1 MTLSPAAP
9 DAASAL
15 WTCPFCPLLC
25 DGFALEQSGTG
36 YALAGSDC
44 PRAAAALARFPAVPA
59 PAFGAPLIDGSPV
72 TLDAALDAAAGVLA
86 ASRQPL
92 IGGLGTD
99 VDGARALYAL
109 ACATGAI
116 SDAAAGE
123 ALLHG
128 LRALQDRGAYTTTLA
143 EVRNRADVIVCFG
156 SSPREAQPEIWRRLG
171 IGDPLVAQRHLE
183 FVGAPVDAALGGA
196 TGVTQAS
203 VPLAGDLF
211 STAGLLAALVSGQR
225 VQAPAEL
232 VALAE
237 RLRAATYAVIVWE
250 AARLPAHGTLVV
262 EALNRIVARLN
273 LHTRAATLPLGGG
286 DGAATVNQVFSWL
299 SGLPLRSRAG
309 PLGLEHEPVRFDAQ
323 ALLAAGS
330 VDALVWVASFGTE
343 RAPPAHGVPSIV
355 LGGPGV
361 APPAAGIHIPVGTPG
376 IDAPGH
382 LFRTDGA
389 VTLPLHAVRHSGL
402 PSVAEVVRALT
413 ERVLR
418 TKRAVQP

>member
-9 DAASAL
+9 DAASAP

-59 PAFGAPLIDGSPV
+59 PASGAPLVDGSPV

-92 IGGLGTD
+92 FGGLGTD

-116 SDAAAGE
+116 GDADAGE

-128 LRALQDRGAYTTTLA
+128 LRALQDRGAFTTTLA
-143 EVRNRADVIVCFG
+143 EVRNRADAIVCFG

-171 IGDPLVAQRHLE
+171 IGEPLVAQRHLA

-196 TGVTQAS
+196 TGVTQGS

-237 RLRAATYAVIVWE
+237 RLRVATYAVIVWE

-286 DGAATVNQVFSWL
+286 DGAASVNQVFSWL

-323 ALLAAGS
+323 ALLTAGS
-330 VDALVWVASFGTE
+330 VDALLWVASFGTE
-343 RAPPAHGVPSIV
+343 RAPPAHAVPSIV

-361 APPAAGIHIPVGTPG
+361 APPAKGIHIPVGTPG

-382 LFRTDGA
+382 LFRTDGV

-418 TKRAVQP
+418 MKRAVQP